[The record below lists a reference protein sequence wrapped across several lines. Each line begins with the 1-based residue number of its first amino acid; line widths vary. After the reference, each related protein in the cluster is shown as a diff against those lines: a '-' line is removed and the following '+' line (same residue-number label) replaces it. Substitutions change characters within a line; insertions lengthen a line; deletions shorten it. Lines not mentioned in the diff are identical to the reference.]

1 MNTPPHLY
9 EPSHHTLFVPV
20 CLDIKFSL
28 KSSTSLLTA
37 FSCSFKQLGLLNDPM
52 PISDQERRE
61 RDKAR
66 KRLKRQNETQEERS
80 NRLQSERERW
90 ASTSHERNET
100 RRSKRKSETNEQN
113 ALRRY
118 KARER
123 WSIIGQQQNQR
134 RRSKRKEEWEQ
145 WLKLTKK
152 QQERHPY
159 LKKPYF
165 KKEDSGSGTTDGRS
179 GDHIEKNDDSHQI
192 GK

>member
-1 MNTPPHLY
+1 M
-9 EPSHHTLFVPV
+9 
-20 CLDIKFSL
+20 
-28 KSSTSLLTA
+28 
-37 FSCSFKQLGLLNDPM
+37 
-52 PISDQERRE
+52 
-61 RDKAR
+61 
-66 KRLKRQNETQEERS
+66 
-80 NRLQSERERW
+80 
-90 ASTSHERNET
+90 
-100 RRSKRKSETNEQN
+100 RRSMRKSETNEQN
-113 ALRRY
+113 AIRRY

-179 GDHIEKNDDSHQI
+179 GDHIEKNDDSYQI